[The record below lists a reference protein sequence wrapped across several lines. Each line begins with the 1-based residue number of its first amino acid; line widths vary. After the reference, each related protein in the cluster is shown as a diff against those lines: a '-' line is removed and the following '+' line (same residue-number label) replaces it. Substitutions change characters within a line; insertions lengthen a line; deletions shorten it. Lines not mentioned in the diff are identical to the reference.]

1 MLRTPAIVCVLRE
14 LSISKA
20 LTALRRGA
28 DAVELRLDLFK
39 PEEREAT
46 RVKAFVEA
54 LREEAKAG
62 VILTNRS
69 ASEGGKFEG
78 SEDERLSLLKEA
90 LEASEADAVDVEYF
104 AEPRKRAEIVA
115 LSRKLNA
122 TVIFSFHD
130 FAGMP
135 DAAELEHLALKM
147 HAEGADIAK
156 IAVTPETAEDA
167 LKLLEL
173 TLKLKAS
180 KASKASKAGKG
191 EVAGEKGVA
200 FIGMGS
206 VGRHLRVLAPIYG
219 SALTYGFLEGEESVA
234 PGQLSIS
241 ELRSMIDKLSM
252 S

>member
-20 LTALRRGA
+20 LTALRCGA

-54 LREEAKAG
+54 LREKAKAG

-135 DAAELEHLALKM
+135 DTAELENLALKM

-156 IAVTPETAEDA
+156 IAVTPKTAEDA

-180 KASKASKAGKG
+180 NASKAGKG

-241 ELRSMIDKLSM
+241 ELRNMIDKLSM

>member
-20 LTALRRGA
+20 LTALRCGA

-78 SEDERLSLLKEA
+78 SEDKRLSLLKEA

-104 AEPRKRAEIVA
+104 AEPRKRAEIVV

-147 HAEGADIAK
+147 HAGGADIAK

-180 KASKASKAGKG
+180 KASG
-191 EVAGEKGVA
+191 EAAGEKGVA

-219 SALTYGFLEGEESVA
+219 SALTYGFLESEESVA

>member
-20 LTALRRGA
+20 LTALRCGA

-54 LREEAKAG
+54 LREKAKAG

-104 AEPRKRAEIVA
+104 ADPRKRAEIVA

-180 KASKASKAGKG
+180 KASR
-191 EVAGEKGVA
+191 EAGEKGVA
-200 FIGMGS
+200 FIGMGN

>member
-20 LTALRRGA
+20 LTALRWGA

-104 AEPRKRAEIVA
+104 ADPRKRAEIVA

-156 IAVTPETAEDA
+156 IAVTPKTAEDA

-180 KASKASKAGKG
+180 KASR
-191 EVAGEKGVA
+191 EAGEKGVA

>member
-20 LTALRRGA
+20 LTALRCGA
-28 DAVELRLDLFK
+28 DVVELRLDLFK

-78 SEDERLSLLKEA
+78 SEEERLSLLKEA

-104 AEPRKRAEIVA
+104 ADPRKRAEIVA

-180 KASKASKAGKG
+180 KASRK
-191 EVAGEKGVA
+191 AGEKGVA

>member
-180 KASKASKAGKG
+180 NASRESSRREGRCFHRNGQRRKAFACS
-191 EVAGEKGVA
+191 
-200 FIGMGS
+200 
-206 VGRHLRVLAPIYG
+206 RPHLR
-219 SALTYGFLEGEESVA
+219 
-234 PGQLSIS
+234 
-241 ELRSMIDKLSM
+241 LRTHIRLP
-252 S
+252 

>member
-20 LTALRRGA
+20 LTALRCGA

-78 SEDERLSLLKEA
+78 SEEERLSLLKEV
-90 LEASEADAVDVEYF
+90 LETSEADAVDVEYF
-104 AEPRKRAEIVA
+104 ADPRKRAEIVA

-180 KASKASKAGKG
+180 KASR
-191 EVAGEKGVA
+191 EAGEKGVA
-200 FIGMGS
+200 FIGMGN

>member
-1 MLRTPAIVCVLRE
+1 MRC
-14 LSISKA
+14 
-20 LTALRRGA
+20 GA

-39 PEEREAT
+39 PEEREAK

-54 LREEAKAG
+54 LREVAKAG

-180 KASKASKAGKG
+180 KASKAGKG
-191 EVAGEKGVA
+191 EAAGEKGVA

>member
-20 LTALRRGA
+20 LTALRWGA

-78 SEDERLSLLKEA
+78 SEEERLSLLKKA
-90 LEASEADAVDVEYF
+90 LEASEAEAVDVEYF
-104 AEPRKRAEIVA
+104 AAPRKRAEIVA
-115 LSRKLNA
+115 SAKKMNA

-180 KASKASKAGKG
+180 KASR
-191 EVAGEKGVA
+191 EAGEKGVA

>member
-104 AEPRKRAEIVA
+104 ADPRKRAEIVA

-180 KASKASKAGKG
+180 KASR
-191 EVAGEKGVA
+191 EAGEKGVA

>member
-46 RVKAFVEA
+46 KVKAFVGA

-104 AEPRKRAEIVA
+104 ADPRKRAEIVA

-180 KASKASKAGKG
+180 NASKAGKG
-191 EVAGEKGVA
+191 EAAGEKGVA

>member
-1 MLRTPAIVCVLRE
+1 MLLRTPAIVCVLRE

-104 AEPRKRAEIVA
+104 ADPRKRAEIVA

-156 IAVTPETAEDA
+156 IAVTPETAEDT

-173 TLKLKAS
+173 ILKLKAS
-180 KASKASKAGKG
+180 KASR
-191 EVAGEKGVA
+191 EAGEKGVA

>member
-78 SEDERLSLLKEA
+78 SEDERLSLLKEV

-104 AEPRKRAEIVA
+104 ADPRKRAEIVA

-156 IAVTPETAEDA
+156 IAVTPKTAEDA

-180 KASKASKAGKG
+180 NASKAGKG
-191 EVAGEKGVA
+191 EAAGEKSVA

>member
-1 MLRTPAIVCVLRE
+1 MRTPAIVCVLRE

-130 FAGMP
+130 FTGMP

-180 KASKASKAGKG
+180 KAGKG
-191 EVAGEKGVA
+191 EAAGEKGVA

-241 ELRSMIDKLSM
+241 ELRSMIDKLSK

>member
-1 MLRTPAIVCVLRE
+1 MIVCVLRE

-39 PEEREAT
+39 PEEREAA

-156 IAVTPETAEDA
+156 IAVTPKTAEDA

-180 KASKASKAGKG
+180 KASR
-191 EVAGEKGVA
+191 EAGEKGVA

>member
-20 LTALRRGA
+20 LTALRCGA

-90 LEASEADAVDVEYF
+90 LEASEADAVDVEYL

-147 HAEGADIAK
+147 QAEGADIAK
-156 IAVTPETAEDA
+156 IAVTPKTAEDA

-180 KASKASKAGKG
+180 R
-191 EVAGEKGVA
+191 EAGEKGVA

>member
-54 LREEAKAG
+54 LREKAKAG

-104 AEPRKRAEIVA
+104 ADPRKRAEIVA

-156 IAVTPETAEDA
+156 IAVMPETAEDA

-180 KASKASKAGKG
+180 KASR
-191 EVAGEKGVA
+191 EAGEKGVA

>member
-39 PEEREAT
+39 PEEREAK

-90 LEASEADAVDVEYF
+90 LEASEADAVDVEYC
-104 AEPRKRAEIVA
+104 AEPRKRAEIVV

-180 KASKASKAGKG
+180 KASR
-191 EVAGEKGVA
+191 EAGEKGVA

-241 ELRSMIDKLSM
+241 ELRNMIDKLSM

>member
-54 LREEAKAG
+54 LREEKAKAG

-78 SEDERLSLLKEA
+78 SEEERLSLLKEA
-90 LEASEADAVDVEYF
+90 LGASEADAVDVEYF

-115 LSRKLNA
+115 SAKKMNA

-156 IAVTPETAEDA
+156 IAVTPKTAEDA

-180 KASKASKAGKG
+180 NASKAGKG
-191 EVAGEKGVA
+191 EAAGEKGVA

>member
-1 MLRTPAIVCVLRE
+1 M
-14 LSISKA
+14 
-20 LTALRRGA
+20 RRGA

-62 VILTNRS
+62 IILTNRS

-104 AEPRKRAEIVA
+104 ADPRKRAEIVA

-180 KASKASKAGKG
+180 KASR
-191 EVAGEKGVA
+191 EAGEKGVA

-241 ELRSMIDKLSM
+241 ELRSMIDKLSK

>member
-1 MLRTPAIVCVLRE
+1 
-14 LSISKA
+14 
-20 LTALRRGA
+20 
-28 DAVELRLDLFK
+28 
-39 PEEREAT
+39 
-46 RVKAFVEA
+46 
-54 LREEAKAG
+54 
-62 VILTNRS
+62 
-69 ASEGGKFEG
+69 
-78 SEDERLSLLKEA
+78 
-90 LEASEADAVDVEYF
+90 
-104 AEPRKRAEIVA
+104 
-115 LSRKLNA
+115 
-122 TVIFSFHD
+122 
-130 FAGMP
+130 MP

-156 IAVTPETAEDA
+156 IAVTPKTAEDA

-173 TLKLKAS
+173 TLKL

>member
-1 MLRTPAIVCVLRE
+1 MIVCVLRE

-104 AEPRKRAEIVA
+104 AEPRKRVEIVA
-115 LSRKLNA
+115 SAKKMNA

-180 KASKASKAGKG
+180 KASR
-191 EVAGEKGVA
+191 EAGEKGVA

>member
-14 LSISKA
+14 FSISKA
-20 LTALRRGA
+20 LTALRCGA

-115 LSRKLNA
+115 SAKKMNA

-180 KASKASKAGKG
+180 NASKAGKG
-191 EVAGEKGVA
+191 EAAGEKGVA

>member
-14 LSISKA
+14 FSISKA
-20 LTALRRGA
+20 LTALRCGA

-115 LSRKLNA
+115 SAKKMNA

-130 FAGMP
+130 FTGMP

-156 IAVTPETAEDA
+156 IAVTPKTAEDA

-180 KASKASKAGKG
+180 KASKAGKG
-191 EVAGEKGVA
+191 EAAGEKGVA

-219 SALTYGFLEGEESVA
+219 SALTYSFLEGEESIA

-241 ELRSMIDKLSM
+241 ELRNMIDKLSM

>member
-78 SEDERLSLLKEA
+78 SEEERLSLLKEA

-130 FAGMP
+130 FTGMP

-173 TLKLKAS
+173 TLKAS
-180 KASKASKAGKG
+180 KASG
-191 EVAGEKGVA
+191 EAAGERGVA

>member
-20 LTALRRGA
+20 LTALRCGA

-78 SEDERLSLLKEA
+78 SEEERLSLLKEA

-115 LSRKLNA
+115 SAKKMNA

-135 DAAELEHLALKM
+135 DAAELEYLTLKM

-156 IAVTPETAEDA
+156 IAVTPKTAEDA

-173 TLKLKAS
+173 TLKLS
-180 KASKASKAGKG
+180 KASKASR
-191 EVAGEKGVA
+191 EAGEKGVA

>member
-115 LSRKLNA
+115 SAKKMNA

-180 KASKASKAGKG
+180 NASRGAS
-191 EVAGEKGVA
+191 EKGVA

>member
-180 KASKASKAGKG
+180 KASR
-191 EVAGEKGVA
+191 EAGEKGVA

>member
-104 AEPRKRAEIVA
+104 ADPRKRAEIVA

-173 TLKLKAS
+173 TLKL
-180 KASKASKAGKG
+180 SKASKAGKG
-191 EVAGEKGVA
+191 EAAGEKGVA

-219 SALTYGFLEGEESVA
+219 SALTYGLLEGEESVA

-241 ELRSMIDKLSM
+241 ELRSMIDKLRS
-252 S
+252 

>member
-78 SEDERLSLLKEA
+78 SEEERLSLLKEA

-180 KASKASKAGKG
+180 KASR
-191 EVAGEKGVA
+191 EAGEKGVA

>member
-20 LTALRRGA
+20 LTALRCGA

-115 LSRKLNA
+115 SAKKMNA

-180 KASKASKAGKG
+180 KASR
-191 EVAGEKGVA
+191 EAGEKGVA

>member
-180 KASKASKAGKG
+180 NASRKA
-191 EVAGEKGVA
+191 AGEKGVA

>member
-1 MLRTPAIVCVLRE
+1 
-14 LSISKA
+14 
-20 LTALRRGA
+20 LRRGA

-78 SEDERLSLLKEA
+78 SEDRLSLLKEA

-115 LSRKLNA
+115 SAKKMNA

-180 KASKASKAGKG
+180 KASR
-191 EVAGEKGVA
+191 EAGEKGVA

>member
-1 MLRTPAIVCVLRE
+1 MLRTPALVCVLRE

-20 LTALRRGA
+20 LTALRCGA

-78 SEDERLSLLKEA
+78 SEEERLSLLKEA

-115 LSRKLNA
+115 SAKKMNA

-180 KASKASKAGKG
+180 NASKAGKG
-191 EVAGEKGVA
+191 EAAGEKGVA

>member
-104 AEPRKRAEIVA
+104 ADPRKRAEIVA

-180 KASKASKAGKG
+180 NASKAGK
-191 EVAGEKGVA
+191 EEAAGEKGVA

>member
-1 MLRTPAIVCVLRE
+1 MRE

-39 PEEREAT
+39 PEEREAK

-115 LSRKLNA
+115 SAKKMNA
-122 TVIFSFHD
+122 TIIFSFHD

-147 HAEGADIAK
+147 HAGGADIAK

-180 KASKASKAGKG
+180 KASR
-191 EVAGEKGVA
+191 EAGEKGVA

-241 ELRSMIDKLSM
+241 ELRSMIDKLRS
-252 S
+252 

>member
-46 RVKAFVEA
+46 KVKAFVGA

-180 KASKASKAGKG
+180 KASR
-191 EVAGEKGVA
+191 EAGEKSVA

-241 ELRSMIDKLSM
+241 ELRSMIDKLRS
-252 S
+252 